1 MDWLLDPRHPGAPE
15 AAASAVADHLARHAD
30 EHADARGADEEVA
43 KAVAALPEGEQ
54 TVWLHLD
61 WTASRPRLTLRP
73 VDVAPDAFPA
83 PTDDA
88 PEGLRPVSGAHRAKL
103 DEGAG
108 TALAS
113 LDLDVPR
120 RVGLQFDP
128 EVGVLAGLDIDPERD
143 GAAAVAVALA
153 AAVEAHPVGS
163 PEQVASVAGAVLS
176 DASLDHEPADL
187 REVTDAFVRAHAA
200 LGGTPTVVSRSED
213 RAELVIER
221 CPFGSNV
228 DHAPSLCRVTQTMA
242 GRLASRVQGEA
253 TVVLDET
260 IAQGDPACRLQVMLG
275 PAPDDVAGN
284 TYHWPPAGTAAFDD
298 DPAPRLELT
307 VSLPRESHS
316 VPVVRRLAAQALRA
330 FGVTDEDISD
340 VELAI
345 TEACANVVDHAVES
359 DSYEVDIEL
368 AADRCALT
376 VIDRGGGFDATV
388 VQDQE
393 DDDAEHGRG
402 ISLMRALV
410 DNVNFANEPQ
420 VGAVV
425 HMVKEL
431 TYDSSHPLHS
441 ASKG

>member
-1 MDWLLDPRHPGAPE
+1 M
-15 AAASAVADHLARHAD
+15 
-30 EHADARGADEEVA
+30 
-43 KAVAALPEGEQ
+43 
-54 TVWLHLD
+54 
-61 WTASRPRLTLRP
+61 
-73 VDVAPDAFPA
+73 
-83 PTDDA
+83 
-88 PEGLRPVSGAHRAKL
+88 
-103 DEGAG
+103 
-108 TALAS
+108 
-113 LDLDVPR
+113 
-120 RVGLQFDP
+120 
-128 EVGVLAGLDIDPERD
+128 LAGLDIDPERD

-153 AAVEAHPVGS
+153 AAGEAHPVGS
-163 PEQVASVAGAVLS
+163 PSRWPRSPGRCSPTPPSTTNPRTCGRSPTRSSGPTRRWAVRR
-176 DASLDHEPADL
+176 PW
-187 REVTDAFVRAHAA
+187 
-200 LGGTPTVVSRSED
+200 SRGPRTGPS
-213 RAELVIER
+213 LVIER